1 MDLKRRRCLLH
12 LRRFLLRNEFMKIFF
27 IALILSAAHGAFAQ
41 VKDLPTPSGVTVIEK
56 LLPRLKPIATPND
69 ANLIPA
75 VRQAIELFRQT
86 ADPRYLG
93 QAQALIGK
101 QWSSKD
107 ASHDVLTLQATIEQS
122 RHEFTQAAATLRL
135 ALTRAAPSQAQA
147 KLTLATIERVQGNYA
162 AATVAC
168 KSITEPPAQ
177 LYARACLLET
187 ISLQG
192 QWAGARE
199 GLAQLLREQRLPVQ
213 QAWLQSLLAEN
224 ELRAGDS
231 AAAMRHFAISLS
243 LADDGY
249 TTLAY
254 ADALLDGGQAQQ
266 ALQAL
271 SNQPSSDSVLI
282 RQAQAYKMLR
292 DERYKTIAQDLSQR
306 FATAQLRGSAQAQ
319 AHAREQALFELQV
332 LGNPQAALGLAQ
344 SNLKLQKESVDW
356 LLALRSARAAG
367 NNAAASEILQAAAKT
382 GLKDARLK

>member
-1 MDLKRRRCLLH
+1 
-12 LRRFLLRNEFMKIFF
+12 LRKDFMKIIFAF
-27 IALILSAAHGAFAQ
+27 LMLGVMQAALPQ
-41 VKDLPTPSGVTVIEK
+41 VKDLPTPSGDTVLEK
-56 LLPRLKPIATPND
+56 LGPRLKPVATRTD
-69 ANLIPA
+69 ASLIPA

-101 QWSSKD
+101 QWSSVD
-107 ASHDVLTLQATIEQS
+107 ASHDLLTLQATIEQS

-135 ALTRAAPSQAQA
+135 ALTRPAASHAQA

-162 AATVAC
+162 AAIAAC
-168 KSITEPPAQ
+168 KSIVEAPAQ
-177 LYARACLLET
+177 LYARACMLET
-187 ISLQG
+187 ISMQG
-192 QWAGARE
+192 QWAGARD
-199 GLAQLLREQRLPVQ
+199 GLAQLMRDQRLPVQ

-231 AAAMRHFAISLS
+231 AAAIRHFAISLR

-249 TTLAY
+249 TALAF
-254 ADALLDGGQAQQ
+254 ADALLDSGQAQQ

-271 SNQPSSDSVLI
+271 RNQPSSDSVLI

-292 DERYKTIAQDLSQR
+292 DERYKAIAQELAQR
-306 FATAQLRGSAQAQ
+306 FAAAQVRGTTQ

-332 LGNPQAALGLAQ
+332 QANPQAALAFAQ
-344 SNLKLQKESVDW
+344 NNLKLQKESVDW
-356 LLALRSARAAG
+356 LLTLRSAQAAG
-367 NNAAASEILQAAAKT
+367 NSAAASDVLKAAAQT

>member
-1 MDLKRRRCLLH
+1 
-12 LRRFLLRNEFMKIFF
+12 MKIIFAF
-27 IALILSAAHGAFAQ
+27 LMLGAMQAALPQ
-41 VKDLPTPSGVTVIEK
+41 VKDLPIPSGDTVLEK
-56 LLPRLKPIATPND
+56 LGPRLKPIATPSD

-75 VRQAIELFRQT
+75 VRQAIELARQT

-101 QWSSKD
+101 QWSSPET
-107 ASHDVLTLQATIEQS
+107 SHDLLTLQATIEQS

-135 ALTRAAPSQAQA
+135 ALTRAAPSHAQA

-162 AATVAC
+162 AAQAAC
-168 KSITEPPAQ
+168 KSINEPPAQ

-187 ISLQG
+187 ISMQG
-192 QWAGARE
+192 QWAGARD
-199 GLAQLLREQRLPVQ
+199 GFAQLLREQRLPVQ

-224 ELRAGDS
+224 ELRAGDN
-231 AAAMRHFAISLS
+231 AAALKYFAISLS

-249 TTLAY
+249 TALAF
-254 ADALLDGGQAQQ
+254 ADALLDSGQAQQ
-266 ALQAL
+266 ALQTL
-271 SNQPSSDSVLI
+271 RNQPSSDSVLI

-292 DERYKTIAQDLSQR
+292 DERYKTIAQELAQR
-306 FATAQLRGSAQAQ
+306 FTAAQLRGSAQAQ
-319 AHAREQALFELQV
+319 AHSREQALFELQV
-332 LGNPQAALGLAQ
+332 QGNPQAALAFAL

-367 NNAAASEILQAAAKT
+367 NSVAASDVLKAAAQT